1 MRTQVSAQKRAA
13 LEMLKALGNSI
24 KRNFTDYEAERL
36 IAQMGKYVVLAVN
49 EHDFVNYDKAM
60 EILELKTNRQK
71 LNELCKANGIK
82 NVKFNNAYIGFPRV
96 EIEALAARLRRE
108 KGG

>member
-1 MRTQVSAQKRAA
+1 M
-13 LEMLKALGNSI
+13 N
-24 KRNFTDYEAERL
+24 
-36 IAQMGKYVVLAVN
+36 
-49 EHDFVNYDKAM
+49 
-60 EILELKTNRQK
+60 TNRQK

-82 NVKFNNAYIGFPRV
+82 NVRFNNAYIGFPRV

>member
-1 MRTQVSAQKRAA
+1 MGTQVSATKQAA
-13 LEMLKALGNSI
+13 LAILKALGKSI
-24 KRNFTDYEAERL
+24 VRDFTDGEAERL
-36 IAQMGKYVVLAVN
+36 ISQMGRYMVTAVN
-49 EHDFVNYDKAM
+49 EHDFVNYDKALS
-60 EILELKTNRQK
+60 ILGLKTNRQK